1 MSDHAILA
9 PSSTPVWG
17 HCSGSIIAAQ
27 AAPSPETEQTRNGTA
42 AHWVAAVCLMNWRDY
57 PAATHDPRAFIGEV
71 CPENGVVIDALIAEG
86 AEVYVTDVIGT
97 LSQVQ
102 GGREALVVEFRVH
115 MPRIHDQNWG
125 TLDASARLPGLIY
138 LWDYKHGH
146 AKVEAFENLQL
157 VDYLEGLREHYG
169 INGHEDQFTRVI
181 ARVVQPFA
189 YDPRGPVSE
198 WAFMLC
204 DIRGLVNQ
212 LHSKAHEAMTNPTL
226 SSGKHCRYCPA
237 RGRCPALR
245 AAVYNLIDLVDSPL
259 AFDSMDGADLATE
272 RAILERGQTML
283 KARLEAIE
291 DDLTYR
297 VKNGDGSCG
306 LSLDS
311 VPGRLNWTVEPGQAI
326 AALSLFGIDITRPHC
341 DTPTQARARLPAAM
355 RDAFDEAVKPLT
367 KRSRSLKL
375 VDSSDTLAARVFRK

>member
-9 PSSTPVWG
+9 PSSAPVWG

-27 AAPSPETEQTRNGTA
+27 AAPSSETEQTRNGTA
-42 AHWVAAVCLMNWRDY
+42 AHWVAAVCLANWKVGGE
-57 PAATHDPRAFIGEV
+57 HDPRAFIGTV
-71 CPENGVVIDALIAEG
+71 CPENGVVVDALIAEG

-138 LWDYKHGH
+138 IWDYKHGH

-169 INGHEDQFTRVI
+169 INGHEDRHTRVI

-204 DIRGLVNQ
+204 DIRGYVNQ
-212 LHSKAHEAMTNPTL
+212 LRAKAHEAVTNPTL
-226 SSGKHCRYCPA
+226 TSGKHCRYCPA

-259 AFDSMDGADLATE
+259 AFDTMTGGDLATE
-272 RAILERGQTML
+272 RAILKRGQTML

-291 DDLTYR
+291 DDLTHR

-326 AALSLFGIDITRPHC
+326 AAVSLMGIDITRPHC
-341 DTPTQARARLPAAM
+341 DTPTQARARIPAAM
-355 RDAFDEAVKPLT
+355 RDAFDEAIKPLT
-367 KRSRSLKL
+367 KRNRSLKL

>member
-1 MSDHAILA
+1 MSEHAILA
-9 PSSTPVWG
+9 PSSAPVWG

-42 AHWVAAVCLMNWRDY
+42 AHWVASECLESWKAGDNDE
-57 PAATHDPRAFIGEV
+57 PRAYIGDV
-71 CPENGVVIDALIAEG
+71 APNGVVVDALIAEG

-97 LSQVQ
+97 LSQIP
-102 GGREALVVEFRVH
+102 GGREALLVEFWVN
-115 MPRIHDQNWG
+115 MPAIHDQNWG
-125 TLDASARLPGLIY
+125 TLDASAMTPQGLFI
-138 LWDYKHGH
+138 WDYKHGH
-146 AKVEAFENLQL
+146 AKVDAFENLQL
-157 VDYLEGLREHYG
+157 IDYLEGLREFYG
-169 INGHEDQFTRVI
+169 INGLGDQHTRVI

-189 YDPRGPVSE
+189 YDPKGPVSE

-204 DIRGLVNQ
+204 DIRGYVNQ
-212 LHSKAHEAMTNPTL
+212 LRAKAHEAMTNPTL
-226 SSGKHCRYCPA
+226 TSGKHCRYCPA

-259 AFDSMDGADLATE
+259 GFDTMAGGDLATE
-272 RAILERGQTML
+272 REILLRGQTML

-291 DDLTYR
+291 DDLTHR

>member
-1 MSDHAILA
+1 MSEHAILA
-9 PSSTPVWG
+9 PSSAPVWG

-42 AHWVAAVCLMNWRDY
+42 AHWVASECLESWKAGDNDE
-57 PAATHDPRAFIGEV
+57 PRAYIGDV
-71 CPENGVVIDALIAEG
+71 APNGVVVDALIAEG

-97 LSQVQ
+97 LSQIP
-102 GGREALVVEFRVH
+102 GGREALLVEFRVN
-115 MPRIHDQNWG
+115 MPAIHDQNWG
-125 TLDASARLPGLIY
+125 TLDASAMTPQGLFI
-138 LWDYKHGH
+138 WDYKHGH
-146 AKVEAFENLQL
+146 AKVDAFENLQL
-157 VDYLEGLREHYG
+157 IDYLEGLREFYG
-169 INGHEDQFTRVI
+169 INGLGDQHTRVI

-189 YDPRGPVSE
+189 YDPKGPVSE

-204 DIRGLVNQ
+204 DIRGYVNQ
-212 LHSKAHEAMTNPTL
+212 LRAKAHEAMTNPTL
-226 SSGKHCRYCPA
+226 TSGKHCRYCPA

-259 AFDSMDGADLATE
+259 GFDTMSGGDLATE
-272 RAILERGQTML
+272 REILLRGQTML

-291 DDLTYR
+291 DDLTHR

>member
-1 MSDHAILA
+1 MSEHAILA
-9 PSSTPVWG
+9 PSSAPVWG

-42 AHWVAAVCLMNWRDY
+42 AHWVASECLESWKAGDNDE
-57 PAATHDPRAFIGEV
+57 PRAYIGDV
-71 CPENGVVIDALIAEG
+71 APNGVVVDALIAEG

-97 LSQVQ
+97 LSQIP
-102 GGREALVVEFRVH
+102 GGREALLVEFRVN
-115 MPRIHDQNWG
+115 MPAIHDQNWG
-125 TLDASARLPGLIY
+125 TLDASAMTPRGLFI
-138 LWDYKHGH
+138 WDYKHGH
-146 AKVEAFENLQL
+146 AKVDAFENLQL
-157 VDYLEGLREHYG
+157 IDYLEGLREFYG
-169 INGHEDQFTRVI
+169 INGLGDQHTRVI

-189 YDPRGPVSE
+189 YDPKGPVSE

-204 DIRGLVNQ
+204 DIRGYVNQ
-212 LHSKAHEAMTNPTL
+212 LRAKAHEAMTNPTL
-226 SSGKHCRYCPA
+226 TSGKHCRYCPA

-259 AFDSMDGADLATE
+259 GFDTMTGGDLATE
-272 RAILERGQTML
+272 REILLRGQTML

-291 DDLTYR
+291 DDLTHR

-375 VDSSDTLAARVFRK
+375 VDSSGTLAARVFRK

>member
-1 MSDHAILA
+1 MSEHAILA
-9 PSSTPVWG
+9 PSSAPVWG

-42 AHWVAAVCLMNWRDY
+42 AHWVASECLESWKAGGNDE
-57 PAATHDPRAFIGEV
+57 PRAYIGDV
-71 CPENGVVIDALIAEG
+71 APNGVVVDALIAEG

-97 LSQVQ
+97 LSQIP
-102 GGREALVVEFRVH
+102 GGREALLVEFRVN
-115 MPRIHDQNWG
+115 MPAIHDQNWG
-125 TLDASARLPGLIY
+125 TLDASAMTPQGLFI
-138 LWDYKHGH
+138 WDYKHGH
-146 AKVEAFENLQL
+146 AKVDAFENLQL
-157 VDYLEGLREHYG
+157 IDYLEGLREFYG
-169 INGHEDQFTRVI
+169 INGLGDQHTRVI

-189 YDPRGPVSE
+189 YDPKGPVSE

-204 DIRGLVNQ
+204 DIRGYVNQ
-212 LHSKAHEAMTNPTL
+212 LRAKAHEAMTNPTL
-226 SSGKHCRYCPA
+226 TSGKHCRYCPA

-259 AFDSMDGADLATE
+259 GFDTMTGGDLATE
-272 RAILERGQTML
+272 REILLRGQTML

-291 DDLTYR
+291 DDLTHR

-326 AALSLFGIDITRPHC
+326 AALSLFGVDITRPHC